1 MSWTGKILRV
11 NLTEGKAKAEDWDTT
26 LTAKFIGGRGMAT
39 KFLYDEIDPKV
50 DPLSPGN
57 KLIFATG
64 PLTGTGAPSSG
75 RYMVV
80 TKSPLTGTIACSNS
94 GGYFPAEM
102 KFAGY
107 DFIIFEGK
115 ASKPVYLW
123 IHNGEAEIR
132 DASDLWGKGAV
143 ETDDILRQRTDP
155 DARMSCV
162 GQAGEKLVKI
172 ACVMNDK
179 YRAAGRTGVGA
190 VMGSKNLK
198 AVAVR
203 GTKGIKVADKE
214 AFRQACLEVMKRINE
229 SPFLAGGM
237 RNLGTPGILNVINE
251 SGVFPARNSQIIGFP
266 GGHKISGEALAETY
280 LIKNRACFGCAISC
294 GRMSGG
300 LKDPKYPAIMEG
312 PEYETMWS
320 YGAQCDVDDI
330 AAIIKAN
337 YLCNDLGMDTIS
349 AGVTVACAME
359 LFEKGI
365 ISEKEVGRR
374 IPFGDAEAIVELT
387 EKMGLREGFGDVLA
401 EGAYRMAE
409 RYGHPELAMTVK
421 KQEVAAYEPRG
432 AQGMGLGYATSNRG
446 GCHCRG
452 YTIGAEVFGM
462 PMPMDR
468 TSTEGKAFLAKMVQ
482 DLTAAMDSAG
492 LCLFVIFGGYEP
504 KDAVTFIKSAVGIPD
519 FHEGMLM
526 MAGERIWN
534 QERLFNLKAGFTSAD
549 DTLPPRH
556 LKEAVNEGPSKGLV
570 NQLDKMLPE
579 YYGVRGWDREGRPT
593 EDKVRELGL

>member
-11 NLTEGKAKAEDWDTT
+11 NLTEGKAKAEDWDTG
-26 LTAKFIGGRGMAT
+26 LTAKFIGGRGMGT
-39 KFLYDEIDPKV
+39 KFLYDDIDPKV
-50 DPLSPGN
+50 DPLSPNN

-64 PLTGTGAPSSG
+64 PLTGTAAPSSG

-107 DFIIFEGK
+107 DFLIFEGK
-115 ASKPVYLW
+115 APKPVYLW
-123 IHNGEAEIR
+123 IYNGEAEIR
-132 DASDLWGKGAV
+132 DASDIWGKGAV
-143 ETDDILRQRTDP
+143 ATDDILRQKTDP
-155 DARMSCV
+155 DARISCV
-162 GQAGEKLVKI
+162 GQAGEKLVRI
-172 ACVMNDK
+172 ACVINDK

-214 AFRQACLEVMKRINE
+214 TFRQACLEVMKRINE

-237 RNLGTPGILNVINE
+237 RNLGTAGILNVINE
-251 SGVFPARNSQIIGFP
+251 SGVFSANNSQVIGFP

-320 YGAQCDVDDI
+320 YGAECGVDDL

-374 IPFGDAEAIVELT
+374 ISFGDADAIVELT

-401 EGAYRMAE
+401 EGSYRMAE
-409 RYGHPELAMTVK
+409 RYGHPELAMAVK

-432 AQGMGLGYATSNRG
+432 AQGIGLGYATSNRG

-452 YTIGAEVFGM
+452 YTIGSEVFGM
-462 PMPMDR
+462 PQPMDR
-468 TSTEGKAFLAKMVQ
+468 TSPEGKGFLAKMVQ
-482 DLTAAMDSAG
+482 DLTTAVDSAG
-492 LCLFVIFGGYEP
+492 LCLFVVFGGYEP
-504 KDAVTFIKSAVGIPD
+504 KDIADFIKSGVGIPD
-519 FHEGMLM
+519 FHEGMLI

-534 QERLFNLKAGFTSAD
+534 LERLFNLKAGFTSVD

-556 LKEAVNEGPSKGLV
+556 LNEAVSEGPSKGLV
-570 NQLDKMLPE
+570 NQLNKMLPE
-579 YYGVRGWDREGRPT
+579 YYGVRGWDREGRPS
-593 EDKVRELGL
+593 EDKLRELEL